1 MAQQATLRAEARQ
14 HTGKGAAR
22 ALRRAGKIPAVIYG
36 HNRAAEAVQVD
47 APALGRLLAGLK
59 SASTLL
65 DVTIGSGQPVKA
77 LLREIQ
83 RDPLRPSDILHLDL
97 YEVRADE
104 KISLNIAVKLVG
116 TPEGVRTHGGV
127 LDQVLYSLEVRCFPG
142 DIPEKIRVEIADL
155 EIGGAIALRDLAPPS
170 GVEFV
175 QDPELRVVSIHQK
188 LEEEAPPALGEAEV
202 AAEPELIQRKKEEA
216 EEEEGGKE

>member
-142 DIPEKIRVEIADL
+142 DIPESIEVNVDAL
-155 EIGGAIALRDLAPPS
+155 GIG
-170 GVEFV
+170 
-175 QDPELRVVSIHQK
+175 QSIHVSDLKVAKVDILTDAGQTVCVVAAPRT
-188 LEEEAPPALGEAEV
+188 EETPAGEA
-202 AAEPELIQRKKEEA
+202 AATAEPELIRKPKAEEA
-216 EEEEGGKE
+216 EAGE